1 VTSDSGNAPPPISVQ
16 AEATPGTARPHHASR
31 LRLAAALWFGF
42 VLFISATI
50 GLGLVSW
57 RDQTAT
63 PQPRAGGS
71 TGLPSAG
78 GIGSDP
84 VGYLDQQTRT
94 ATIGSASLTMPGD
107 PYVLS
112 PDPLAIRGVLDI
124 LFWAS
129 APVHTRYDGRHDWS
143 SGVLLGRVAESGGQG
158 DLESEGTLALH
169 RLSTAIFDQH
179 PTEVKGLTCY
189 AHAVDG
195 QPGMLFSARVYYTV
209 DRLPSRYDTM
219 TALLVRLNDGTL
231 IMAASSVPNDAES
244 DTARQAA
251 EALKTLTVR

>member
-1 VTSDSGNAPPPISVQ
+1 
-16 AEATPGTARPHHASR
+16 
-31 LRLAAALWFGF
+31 

-50 GLGLVSW
+50 GLGLVIL
-57 RDQTAT
+57 RDQTPT
-63 PQPRAGGS
+63 PKRPAGGS
-71 TGLPSAG
+71 TALPSAG
-78 GIGSDP
+78 SISTDP

-94 ATIGSASLTMPGD
+94 ANIGSASLAMPGD

-112 PDPLAIRGVLDI
+112 PDPMAIRGVLDI

-129 APVHTRYDGRHDWS
+129 APVHPRYDGRHDWS
-143 SGVLLGRVAESGGQG
+143 SGVLLGRVAESGGHG

-169 RLSTAIFDQH
+169 RLSTAIFDRH
-179 PTEVKGLTCY
+179 PTEIKGLTSY
-189 AHAVDG
+189 PHAVDG

-219 TALLVRLNDGTL
+219 TALLVRLNDGSL

-251 EALKTLTVR
+251 EALKTLSVR